1 MVATLGY
8 LMGSI
13 NYLMHQRAEA
23 YTEECN
29 ERFLPVC
36 QLQSFVTTMGVMMT
50 LLWTSI
56 LAVQLYQSVV
66 KGRVYLERRVMLM
79 CHVVAWGVPTLVSFG
94 LLAGG
99 ELGYSTVT
107 ASGWCFVADVSKGNA
122 SLNPKWK
129 IALFVFVGGMFVE
142 LCTYVIVVVCTV
154 LAACHSNREPLSP
167 FHSRSGQSP
176 EQLSDKQLLV
186 VPMMVVVLRSW
197 GTVYTLSS
205 LISTDANIVCD
216 DPNDIMRSLFS
227 ILGIL
232 QAIGDPGAL
241 GWGTILLYMLRSP
254 KVRGQLWNDV
264 AQLRCCGLRTRCMYR
279 GRRPGVH
286 AYMHK
291 DSRRV
296 STVIYAR
303 TETTPTSPMRNA
315 GRFREE
321 AEPIVTDTS
330 SSR

>member
-1 MVATLGY
+1 MTVPSVAPLCPGDKAGDCDTVLGAPASLIAALSSAPSFLLCALVLYAHLRSTDVCPASRTIMTCIATANMVATLGY

-154 LAACHSNREPLSP
+154 LAACHSNREV
-167 FHSRSGQSP
+167 SG
-176 EQLSDKQLLV
+176 
-186 VPMMVVVLRSW
+186 
-197 GTVYTLSS
+197 
-205 LISTDANIVCD
+205 C
-216 DPNDIMRSLFS
+216 
-227 ILGIL
+227 
-232 QAIGDPGAL
+232 GA
-241 GWGTILLYMLRSP
+241 
-254 KVRGQLWNDV
+254 
-264 AQLRCCGLRTRCMYR
+264 
-279 GRRPGVH
+279 RR
-286 AYMHK
+286 
-291 DSRRV
+291 
-296 STVIYAR
+296 
-303 TETTPTSPMRNA
+303 
-315 GRFREE
+315 
-321 AEPIVTDTS
+321 
-330 SSR
+330 